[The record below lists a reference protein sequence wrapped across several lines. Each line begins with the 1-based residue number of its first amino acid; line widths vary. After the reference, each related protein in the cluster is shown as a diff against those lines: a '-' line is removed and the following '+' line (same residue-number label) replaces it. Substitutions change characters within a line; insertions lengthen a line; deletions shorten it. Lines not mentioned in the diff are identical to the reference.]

1 MTLTISNVRKDIG
14 HDIGFEFGAYKLI
27 DGGLSSERDD
37 NTITL
42 EYPYYTFYWAFSGGM
57 YEERTV
63 KVVLKRNPVV
73 QNAEYR
79 HLFGIHYSIEF
90 YKRVKD
96 ISISNPVK
104 EWEKFWVDVVSRDV
118 VMDAG
123 GFYIAMINIMERE
136 RKQWYIEK

>member
-1 MTLTISNVRKDIG
+1 MLTINNVRKDIG
-14 HDIGFEFGAYKLI
+14 HQSGFEFGAYKLI
-27 DGGLSSERDD
+27 DGGLSNEAPLSS
-37 NTITL
+37 IG
-42 EYPYYTFYWAFSGGM
+42 EYPYYTFYWTFGGGL

-63 KVVLKRNPVV
+63 KVVLKRKPVG

-79 HLFGIHYSIEF
+79 HLYGIHYGIEF
-90 YKRVKD
+90 YKRVKGV
-96 ISISNPVK
+96 SISNPTLG
-104 EWEKFWVDVVSRDV
+104 WEKFWVDVVDRNV